1 MKVIIQRVLHAS
13 ASVDG
18 KVVSSIGKG
27 LCLLLGINNNDT
39 HQEIEYIVN
48 KVLNLRLFEDAN
60 GKKWEV
66 GVRDAGLEILCLSQF
81 TLCCVLKGNKPDFHQ
96 AMPGD
101 RSNEMFQDCV
111 KRFRDLYSS
120 EAVKSGL
127 FGAYSQILLENDGP
141 VTIDLES
148 PVLPPQK
155 ERKVPGNSKQKT
167 KSAGGAQPV
176 NTGTDESVTS
186 EGAMKEQQTSECSQ
200 AELETETI
208 PQSSQNNEKPK
219 SV

>member
-27 LCLLLGINNNDT
+27 LCLLLGINRNDT

-48 KVLNLRLFEDAN
+48 KVLNLRLFEDAS

-96 AMPGD
+96 AMHGD
-101 RSNEMFQDCV
+101 KSSEMFGDCV
-111 KRFRDLYSS
+111 KRFRDLYST

-127 FGAYSQILLENDGP
+127 FGSYSHILLENDGP

-148 PVLPPQK
+148 PVLPPPK
-155 ERKVPGNSKQKT
+155 ERKAPGNSKQKV
-167 KSAGGAQPV
+167 KSSGAQPV
-176 NTGTDESVTS
+176 NTTTDESVTS
-186 EGAMKEQQTSECSQ
+186 EAAMGEQQNSEYSQ
-200 AELETETI
+200 TGLETES
-208 PQSSQNNEKPK
+208 PAQSSQNCEKEPD